1 MKKLRESILEDRY
14 GMIVLIFLDSLL
26 QIQSKAIIAFST
38 FLEPQQYFYIL
49 PGSLLSWKI
58 SSSNSSPTSTFQ
70 LGRARLSLVLA
81 LNFLLSCNWHWCALC
96 LDFIA
101 WSCGSS
107 IACNSN
113 LHLWWQNKNVHLRS
127 ERCPSKPAVAPQF
140 TNGEDFLGAFLGK
153 KRGSRSRETGTLSWF
168 LPACFQIILIPELK
182 YIAYYCRL
190 CIIQG
195 KIDLC
200 GRDDGDHVQQHSTVA

>member
-14 GMIVLIFLDSLL
+14 GMIVLIFLDSLP
-26 QIQSKAIIAFST
+26 QIQSKAIIAFSS
-38 FLEPQQYFYIL
+38 FLESQQYFHVL
-49 PGSLLSWKI
+49 PGSLLSFKT

-127 ERCPSKPAVAPQF
+127 ERCPSKPAVPPQF

-153 KRGSRSRETGTLSWF
+153 KRSRS
-168 LPACFQIILIPELK
+168 P
-182 YIAYYCRL
+182 
-190 CIIQG
+190 
-195 KIDLC
+195 
-200 GRDDGDHVQQHSTVA
+200 QHL